1 MVEEKFKGRDFV
13 VPGGV
18 YRHFK
23 GNFYKVLEVAKHSE
37 NGLPMVVYQA
47 LYGEYGLWVRPLEMF
62 LEDIE
67 RDGLRVRRFVLWED
81 GSDESFGN
89 YGTDGSSG
97 ITSAAGM
104 AGVEKPV
111 EATLDQD
118 PCIRM
123 LRDPSEALEPAPDLH
138 QLILELDGQRRFGV
152 MFSAGGAGDTKPT
165 LLLLHGFPGNE
176 RNFDLAHAVRRL
188 GWNVMIFH
196 YRGTWGSDGEFTF
209 ENALE
214 DIRAALAYLRSEA
227 AIQAFGVDPANLF
240 IGGNSFGGFAAIL
253 AAQEDPEI
261 KGCIALSV
269 YDLGRMGR
277 LIQEDAVAEGEM
289 KSMFSAC
296 VIPTIGGSVEALTQE
311 VLDHQR
317 DWDISGKAE
326 LLKNRPVLLVAGSRD
341 VDGPPAVH
349 FEPLKSALEA
359 SGVLLEAHLLDSDH
373 GFQNKRIEVSC
384 RMGRFLERW
393 KNA

>member
-1 MVEEKFKGRDFV
+1 VIEEKLIGQELV
-13 VPGGV
+13 VPGGI

-23 GNFYKVLEVAKHSE
+23 GKFYKVLEVARHSE
-37 NGLPMVVYQA
+37 NGLPMVIYQA

-67 RDGLRVRRFVLWED
+67 RDGVRVRRFELWQD
-81 GSDESFGN
+81 GSDGAF
-89 YGTDGSSG
+89 YKDG
-97 ITSAAGM
+97 M
-104 AGVEKPV
+104 DGVEKLSEV
-111 EATLDQD
+111 TLDQD
-118 PCIRM
+118 PCARM
-123 LRDPSEALEPAPDLH
+123 LRDPSEALEPAQDLH
-138 QLILELDGQRRFGV
+138 QLILELDGERRFGV
-152 MFSAGGAGDTKPT
+152 MFSAGGGSGSRPT

-196 YRGTWGSDGEFTF
+196 YRGTWGSDGVFTF

-214 DIRAALAYLRSEA
+214 DIRAAIAYLRSEA
-227 AIQAFGVDPANLF
+227 AIQAFGVNPQNLF

-269 YDLGRMGR
+269 YDLGRMGE
-277 LIQEDAVAEGEM
+277 LIQKDTVAEGEM
-289 KSMFSAC
+289 KSMFAAC

-311 VLDHQR
+311 VLDHQG
-317 DWDISGKAE
+317 DWDISGKAGR
-326 LLKNRPVLLVAGSRD
+326 LKNRPVLLMAGSRD

-349 FEPLKSALEA
+349 YEPLRAALEA
-359 SGVLLEAHLLDSDH
+359 SGVLLEAHLLESDH
-373 GFQNKRIEVSC
+373 GFQNKRIEVAC

-393 KNA
+393 K

>member
-1 MVEEKFKGRDFV
+1 MFEEKFTGRDLI

-23 GNFYKVLEVAKHSE
+23 GNFYKVLEVARHSE
-37 NGLPMVVYQA
+37 TGLPMVVYQA
-47 LYGEYGLWVRPLEMF
+47 LYGDYGLWIRPLEMF

-67 RDGLRVRRFVLWED
+67 RDGAHMRRFELWQGGND
-81 GSDESFGN
+81 GVFGK
-89 YGTDGSSG
+89 DGMDG
-97 ITSAAGM
+97 F
-104 AGVEKPV
+104 EKLSEV
-111 EATLDQD
+111 TLDQD
-118 PCIRM
+118 PCARM
-123 LRDPSEALEPAPDLH
+123 LHDPSEALEPAPDLH
-138 QLILELDGQRRFGV
+138 QLILELDGERRFGV
-152 MFSAGGAGDTKPT
+152 MFSAGGGGGSRPT

-176 RNFDLAHAVRRL
+176 RNFDLAHSIRRL

-196 YRGTWGSDGEFTF
+196 YRGTWGSDGVFTF

-214 DIRAALAYLRSEA
+214 DIRVAIAYLRSEA
-227 AIQAFGVDPANLF
+227 AIRAFRVDPENLF
-240 IGGNSFGGFAAIL
+240 VGGNSFGGFAAIL

-269 YDLGRMGR
+269 YDLGRMGV
-277 LIQEDAVAEGEM
+277 LIQKDTVAEGEM
-289 KSMFSAC
+289 KSMFAAC

-311 VLDHQR
+311 VLDHQG
-317 DWDISGKAE
+317 DWDISGKAGR
-326 LLKNRPVLLVAGSRD
+326 LKNRPVLLMAGSRD

-349 FEPLKSALEA
+349 YEPLKTALET

-373 GFQNKRIEVSC
+373 GFQNKRIEVAC

-393 KNA
+393 KNT

>member
-1 MVEEKFKGRDFV
+1 MVEEKFTGQEPA
-13 VPGGV
+13 VPGGI

-23 GNFYKVLEVAKHSE
+23 GNFYRVLEVARHSE
-37 NGLPMVVYQA
+37 TGLPMVIYQA
-47 LYGEYGLWVRPLEMF
+47 LYGDYGLWVRPLEMF

-67 RDGLRVRRFVLWED
+67 RDGVRMRRFELWQGGSDGAGSKD
-81 GSDESFGN
+81 GSD
-89 YGTDGSSG
+89 
-97 ITSAAGM
+97 GM
-104 AGVEKPV
+104 TGRVGLAGVEKPA
-111 EATLDQD
+111 EATLDQE
-118 PCIRM
+118 PCARM

-138 QLILELDGQRRFGV
+138 QLILELDGERRFGV
-152 MFSAGGAGDTKPT
+152 MFSAGGADETKPT

-176 RNFDLAHAVRRL
+176 RNFDLAHAIRRL

-196 YRGTWGSDGEFTF
+196 YRGTWGSDGVFTF

-214 DIRAALAYLRSEA
+214 DIRVAVGYLRSEA

-253 AAQEDPEI
+253 AAQEDPGI

-269 YDLGRMGR
+269 YDLGRMGA
-277 LIQEDAVAEGEM
+277 LIQEDAVAAGEM
-289 KSMFSAC
+289 KSMFAAC
-296 VIPTIGGSVEALTQE
+296 VIPTIGGSVEALTLE

-317 DWDISGKAE
+317 DWDISGQAG
-326 LLKNRPVLLVAGSRD
+326 LLKHRPVLLMAGSRD
-341 VDGPPAVH
+341 VDGPPEVH
-349 FEPLKSALEA
+349 YEPLRAALEA

-373 GFQNKRIEVSC
+373 GFQNKRVEVAC

-393 KNA
+393 RNV

>member
-1 MVEEKFKGRDFV
+1 MAEDKFNGQDLI

-23 GNFYKVLEVAKHSE
+23 GNFYKVLEVARHSE
-37 NGLPMVVYQA
+37 NGLPMVIYQA
-47 LYGEYGLWVRPLEMF
+47 LYGDYGLWVRPVEMF

-67 RDGLRVRRFVLWED
+67 RDGARVRRFELCQDGID
-81 GSDESFGN
+81 GSGSLGGSESVFGM
-89 YGTDGSSG
+89 GGLAGAEKQVEG
-97 ITSAAGM
+97 I
-104 AGVEKPV
+104 
-111 EATLDQD
+111 LDQD
-118 PCIRM
+118 PCIQM
-123 LRDPSEALEPAPDLH
+123 LRDPSETLEPAPDLH

-152 MFSAGGAGDTKPT
+152 MFSAGGWGGPRPT

-176 RNFDLAHAVRRL
+176 RNFDLAHAIRRL

-196 YRGTWGSDGEFTF
+196 YRGTWGSDGVFTF

-214 DIRAALAYLRSEA
+214 DVRVALAYLRSDA

-253 AAQEDPEI
+253 AAQEDSGI

-269 YDLGRMGR
+269 YDLGRMGA
-277 LIQEDAVAEGEM
+277 LIREDAVAEGEM
-289 KSMFSAC
+289 KSMFAAC
-296 VIPTIGGSVEALTQE
+296 VIPTNGGSVEALTQE
-311 VLDHQR
+311 VLDHQT
-317 DWDISGKAE
+317 DWDISGKAGR
-326 LLKNRPVLLVAGSRD
+326 LKNRPVLLMAGSRD

-349 FEPLKSALEA
+349 YEPLKTALEV

-373 GFQNKRIEVSC
+373 GFQNRRIEVAC

-393 KNA
+393 K